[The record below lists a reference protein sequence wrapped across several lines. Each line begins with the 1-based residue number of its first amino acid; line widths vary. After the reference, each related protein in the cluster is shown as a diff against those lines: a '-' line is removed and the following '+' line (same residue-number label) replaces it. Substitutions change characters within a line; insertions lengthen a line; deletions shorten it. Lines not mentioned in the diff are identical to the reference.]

1 MNDHEP
7 QPEDTRA
14 AEYVLGTLDAE
25 QRVAVDMALQAGD
38 ASLAREIAWWE
49 QRLGQLGL
57 ELEPVAPPA
66 HVWSRIALGTGI
78 GATSAGGRRRRSRR
92 LWQGLATAA
101 SLAAVALALILVLG
115 PDRPGADGDADAPV
129 YASVIRDEPTGAGW
143 LVTTANRGERLEVT
157 ALRGYPTDD
166 DHSLQLWLLP
176 QAGNPIPLGL
186 MPQTGRHEMGLP
198 PKAVDALSP
207 AARLAVSLEPAG
219 GSPTGQPTGEVLW
232 VEPLTGQ
239 PG

>member
-1 MNDHEP
+1 MSDHEP

-25 QRVAVDMALQAGD
+25 QRVAIDMALQTGD
-38 ASLAREIAWWE
+38 ESLAREIAWWE

-66 HVWSRIALGTGI
+66 HVWSRIALATGI
-78 GATSAGGRRRRSRR
+78 SRPSARARRRRGRR

-101 SLAAVALALILVLG
+101 SLAAIALALVLVLV
-115 PDRPGADGDADAPV
+115 PNRPGVDRDAPT

-143 LVTTANRGERLEVT
+143 LVTTADSGDRLEVT
-157 ALRGYPTDD
+157 ALRGYPTDA

-176 QAGNPIPLGL
+176 EAGNPIPLGL
-186 MPQTGRHEMGLP
+186 MPQAGRQEMGLP
-198 PKAVDALSP
+198 PQAADALS
-207 AARLAVSLEPAG
+207 AAAKLAVSLEPAG

-239 PG
+239 SG

>member
-1 MNDHEP
+1 MSDHEP

-38 ASLAREIAWWE
+38 ESLAREIAWWE

-66 HVWSRIALGTGI
+66 YVWSRIALGAGI
-78 GATSAGGRRRRSRR
+78 SRPSAGERRRRGRR

-101 SLAAVALALILVLG
+101 SLAAVALALVLVLG
-115 PDRPGADGDADAPV
+115 PNRPGVDRDAPT

-143 LVTTANRGERLEVT
+143 LVTTAGGGDRLEVT
-157 ALRGYPTDD
+157 ALRGYPTDA

-176 QAGNPIPLGL
+176 EAGNPIPLGL
-186 MPQTGRHEMGLP
+186 MPQAGRHEMGLP
-198 PKAVDALSP
+198 PQAADALS
-207 AARLAVSLEPAG
+207 AAAKLAVSLEPAG